1 MDASFD
7 STILTTIFTGR
18 PLRFQTPP
26 YIEEWETTR
35 KEELKALQDKGILA
49 WEHDIDKL
57 EKEGKLTEEIED
69 QSIPRSVD
77 GHLL

>member
-1 MDASFD
+1 VDAGFD

-18 PLRFQTPP
+18 PLRVQTSP

-49 WEHDIDKL
+49 WEHDMDKL

-69 QSIPRSVD
+69 QSIPRLVKK
-77 GHLL
+77 